1 MTEDFRLYH
10 DLVAELKA
18 RDIPFVSL
26 SFSRKI
32 PENVGVIVTSPA
44 EADRVQRPHVVA
56 AEDRGPALRRGA
68 DARGGPRDPAEEPG
82 LERGRRHDL
91 EGPRLPGGPGGDH
104 AR

>member
-32 PENVGVIVTSPA
+32 PENVGVIVTSPS
-44 EADRVQRPHVVA
+44 EADRVRRPHVVA
-56 AEDRGPALRRGA
+56 AGDPRTPIARAPPVLPGKTRGGEGLLGVDPGA
-68 DARGGPRDPAEEPG
+68 AAGGAARGGGA
-82 LERGRRHDL
+82 
-91 EGPRLPGGPGGDH
+91 LPPT
-104 AR
+104 

>member
-32 PENVGVIVTSPA
+32 PENVGVIVTSPS
-44 EADRVQRPHVVA
+44 EADRVRRPHVVA
-56 AEDRGPALRRGA
+56 AGGLGPAIAPAPPVLQGETP
-68 DARGGPRDPAEEPG
+68 GG
-82 LERGRRHDL
+82 
-91 EGPRLPGGPGGDH
+91 EGPVGIDPGAAPGGARLGDGD
-104 AR
+104 